1 MKETRKLLFGIIR
14 AVVLGGTPPDVTD
27 ISADSLGEL
36 YKLAKA
42 QDVAHIVGFFFEKRE
57 LQDGCTEIKKALSKQ
72 YLTAMYR
79 YQHLTYEYKRI
90 CATLEKNKIKYIPL
104 KGAVIRS
111 YYPMAWMR
119 TSCDIDILVE
129 ESELDRARDGLVK
142 ELGYTASE
150 KRDYHDISL
159 YSPSGVHL
167 ELHFNIREN
176 IEPMDEILDTVWAN
190 ARLCD
195 GEYGY
200 MQSNEFLLFHQIAHA
215 AYHFMRGG
223 CGVRSIL
230 DIWLL
235 RGRLTLDGAV
245 YERLLYGAGLREFEK
260 AILEL
265 ADVWYSGAEHT
276 ALTREMEDFILGA
289 GIYGSTE
296 NRVAVSRSDKRS
308 GAAYILSRIFMPYKS
323 MTARYPILKK
333 HPILLPLCHVLR
345 WFSILSPET
354 RKRARREVAYSASL
368 DAQRGERVGKM
379 LREIGLQE
387 EDEEKK

>member
-1 MKETRKLLFGIIR
+1 MKDTRKLLFEIIR
-14 AVVLGGTPPDVTD
+14 AVVCGDTPPD
-27 ISADSLGEL
+27 IEGIGREEL
-36 YKLAKA
+36 TALASLAKA
-42 QDVAHIVGFFFEKRE
+42 QDMAHIVGFFLEKRALSDE
-57 LQDGCTEIKKALSKQ
+57 CSEIKRALSKQ
-72 YLTAMYR
+72 YLTAIYR
-79 YQHLTYEYKRI
+79 YQYLTYEYKRI
-90 CATLEKNKIKYIPL
+90 CSVLEKNKIKYIPL
-104 KGAVIRS
+104 KGSVIRS
-111 YYPMAWMR
+111 FYPEAWMR
-119 TSCDIDILVE
+119 TSCDIDVLVE
-129 ESELDRARDGLVK
+129 ESSLDLACEALVRELEYKPYEARG
-142 ELGYTASE
+142 
-150 KRDYHDISL
+150 YHDVSL
-159 YSPSGVHL
+159 YSASGVHL

-176 IEPMDEILDTVWAN
+176 IEPMDEILDTVWQN
-190 ARLCD
+190 ARLHD
-195 GEYGY
+195 GEWGY
-200 MQSNEFLLFHQIAHA
+200 RQSDEFLLFHQIAHA
-215 AYHFMRGG
+215 AYHFTRGG

-245 YERLLYGAGLREFEK
+245 YGRLLYGAGLREFEK